1 MERSDWVIVAI
12 PSEDDPVWKVS
23 SEKTPHMTL
32 LYFGEQDSD
41 ELAVHIGDYL
51 EHSADT
57 MLYKFGM
64 SVSKRGTLGD
74 KDADV
79 LFFDKGWS
87 PKVLGDFRSA
97 LLKDSK
103 IKIAYDSTEQYPE
116 WTPHLTLGYPDTP
129 AHEVDDDRRIS
140 WVNFDKVALWFGDS
154 EGVEFDLRD
163 SISDEIASWSEN
175 DPASGVLS
183 HFGIKGMRWGVRR
196 ERNPVEVST
205 SVRPGQKVRAKG
217 GENQLASEDAIRSAR
232 LGQIARKSSTDALS
246 TKELQELVN
255 RMNLERQYS
264 QIVNPPKQK
273 KKGSAISR
281 SVNTINEGK
290 QVVKLASDTYSNIQN
305 VRNFMKSPLGDQL
318 SSAIADGNF
327 KSAGDLASSL
337 FTKKK

>member
-1 MERSDWVIVAI
+1 M
-12 PSEDDPVWKVS
+12 
-23 SEKTPHMTL
+23 ML

-41 ELAVHIGDYL
+41 ELAVRIGDYL

-64 SVSKRGTLGD
+64 SVGKRGTLGD

-87 PKVLGDFRSA
+87 TNVLGDFRSA
-97 LLKDSK
+97 LLKDPK
-103 IKIAYDSTEQYPE
+103 IKIAYDSTEQHPE

-163 SISDEIASWSEN
+163 SIFDLRDSISDEIAFWSEN

-183 HFGIKGMRWGVRR
+183 HFGIKGMKWGVRR

-205 SVRPGQKVRAKG
+205 TVRPGQKVRAKG
-217 GENQLASEDAIRSAR
+217 GENQSASEDAIRSAR

-264 QIVNPPKQK
+264 QIINPPKQK
-273 KKGSAISR
+273 KKGS
-281 SVNTINEGK
+281 
-290 QVVKLASDTYSNIQN
+290 
-305 VRNFMKSPLGDQL
+305 
-318 SSAIADGNF
+318 
-327 KSAGDLASSL
+327 
-337 FTKKK
+337 